1 MTILTINTG
10 SSPNAGDGD
19 TLRTAFNKINYNF
32 SQVAL
37 ASQLGDITFSS
48 STISTNNTGED
59 ITIRPNAA
67 GLKIDSTASLYQL
80 FPDYNP
86 YVTVSAWTTQTVTL
100 GTGTYTEVINTQT
113 TLFSI
118 DYSGDVVVAGTLTA
132 NGIESLNGVFDIG
145 PMLVAGTIISTGTVQ
160 ALEGIII
167 GSTTLNNFGTALSV
181 TSGTLSASL
190 ASTTTF
196 GVVEIGN
203 NIQVTSGTISVST
216 ASYTTPGVIIA
227 GTGTSLDS
235 LGTLTINTATNS
247 SLGVIKAGTGITM
260 SGDGTLNVIPLPGSL
275 TVAAITTGTSTVI
288 SNNVV
293 NVTNLLF
300 DTEAGFTVNEYST
313 GTAIISMNSTFK
325 YWEVDGQQTLIANGL
340 DTMHF
345 IAGPGIRIIT
355 SATSAPQSI
364 EFDVEPA
371 TTSTLGGIIVGQGLI
386 IDSTGTLSIANVNAN
401 ALGDLL
407 VDQGTLYANSSSIAV
422 GMRDSIGN
430 NFISVPSANDQ
441 SSLLTVSGYNGTLIT
456 AGAGTDVSVAAGGI
470 FDTGELGG
478 VTIYSYGTAASA
490 GIYLASSA
498 AGIYMY
504 SSSTY
509 AELSALSLGVDSI
522 GALDLA
528 THDGESISIRPGGLD
543 NGGTG
548 TVYIPGTLVVENLTV
563 TNSSAQGG
571 MTVTYAG
578 AGTAGGLINNSD
590 YQSLP
595 LLNLNSG
602 VLTLDQGD
610 YYLPN
615 GTEGQQIYF
624 VPTNASNSGT
634 SVIVWLDSVRFF
646 TNGIVTTATAQAW
659 YPFFTGNT
667 GFASAIFAG
676 GAWNLDSINLM

>member
-1 MTILTINTG
+1 MYKRQITNSGPIQSQGVVHGLQGFDIGGKTVKRL
-10 SSPNAGDGD
+10 GD
-19 TLRTAFNKINYNF
+19 TLNV
-32 SQVAL
+32 S
-37 ASQLGDITFSS
+37 
-48 STISTNNTGED
+48 NTG
-59 ITIRPNAA
+59 
-67 GLKIDSTASLYQL
+67 
-80 FPDYNP
+80 
-86 YVTVSAWTTQTVTL
+86 
-100 GTGTYTEVINTQT
+100 
-113 TLFSI
+113 
-118 DYSGDVVVAGTLTA
+118 
-132 NGIESLNGVFDIG
+132 
-145 PMLVAGTIISTGTVQ
+145 
-160 ALEGIII
+160 
-167 GSTTLNNFGTALSV
+167 TLNVVPAT
-181 TSGTLSASL
+181 TSTL
-190 ASTTTF
+190 
-196 GVVEIGN
+196 GVVEIGQ
-203 NIQVTSGTISVST
+203 NIQVNSGTISVST
-216 ASYTTPGVIIA
+216 ASYTQPGVIIA
-227 GTGTSLDS
+227 GTGLELDGS
-235 LGTLTINTATNS
+235 
-247 SLGVIKAGTGITM
+247 
-260 SGDGTLNVIPLPGSL
+260 GTLNVVPIPGSL

-364 EFDVEPA
+364 EFDVKPA
-371 TTSTLGGIIVGQGLI
+371 TTTTLGGIIVGNGLEI
-386 IDSTGTLSIANVNAN
+386 SNTGTLQVANAN

-407 VDQGTLYANSSSIAV
+407 VNQGTLYANSTSIAV
-422 GMRDSIGN
+422 GLRDAIGN
-430 NFISVPSANDQ
+430 NFINVPSTNDQ

-498 AGIYMY
+498 AGIYVY

-509 AELSALSLGVDSI
+509 AELAALSLGVDSI

-528 THDGESISIRPGGLD
+528 THNGESISIRPGGLD

-563 TNSSAQGG
+563 TNSAAQGG

-578 AGTAGGLINNSD
+578 AGTAGGLINSSD

-595 LLNLNSG
+595 PLNLNSG

-646 TNGIVTTATAQAW
+646 TNGTVTTATAQVW
-659 YPFFTGNT
+659 YPFFTGT
-667 GFASAIFAG
+667 KGIASAIFAG

>member
-1 MTILTINTG
+1 MSNSHSGINTFMTILTINTG

-32 SQVAL
+32 SQVIL
-37 ASQLGDITFSS
+37 NSTLGDINFSS
-48 STISTNNTGED
+48 STISTNNIGED
-59 ITIRPNAA
+59 IIISPNAA
-67 GLKIDSTASLYQL
+67 GLQIVSTASLYAPQ
-80 FPDYNP
+80 PNTNP
-86 YVTVSAWTTQTVTL
+86 YVTISAWSTQTISV
-100 GTGTYTEVINTQT
+100 GTGSDTAVITTETALFAIDYAGDVSLTGQLTAGNGLSVTGQT
-113 TLFSI
+113 TLEGTVLI
-118 DYSGDVVVAGTLTA
+118 GAGNLYVGGAITNSGPIQSQGVVHGLQ
-132 NGIESLNGVFDIG
+132 GFDIG
-145 PMLVAGTIISTGTVQ
+145 GKTVKRLGDTLNVSNTGTLNVVP
-160 ALEGIII
+160 ATT
-167 GSTTLNNFGTALSV
+167 STL
-181 TSGTLSASL
+181 
-190 ASTTTF
+190 
-196 GVVEIGN
+196 GVVEIGQ
-203 NIQVTSGTISVST
+203 NIQVNSGTISVST
-216 ASYTTPGVIIA
+216 ASYTQPGVIIA
-227 GTGTSLDS
+227 GTGLELDGS
-235 LGTLTINTATNS
+235 
-247 SLGVIKAGTGITM
+247 
-260 SGDGTLNVIPLPGSL
+260 GTLNVVPIPGSL

-364 EFDVEPA
+364 EFDVKPA
-371 TTSTLGGIIVGQGLI
+371 TTTTLGGIIVGNGLEI
-386 IDSTGTLSIANVNAN
+386 SNTGTLQVANAN

-407 VDQGTLYANSSSIAV
+407 VNQGTLYANSTSIAV
-422 GMRDSIGN
+422 GLRDAIGN
-430 NFISVPSANDQ
+430 NFINVPSTNDQ

-456 AGAGTDVSVAAGGI
+456 AGAGTDVSVAAGEI

-509 AELSALSLGVDSI
+509 AELAALSLGVDSI

-528 THDGESISIRPGGLD
+528 THNGESISIRPGGLD

-563 TNSSAQGG
+563 TNSAAQGG

-578 AGTAGGLINNSD
+578 AGTAGGLINSSD

-595 LLNLNSG
+595 PLNLNSG

-646 TNGIVTTATAQAW
+646 TNGTVTTATAQVW
-659 YPFFTGNT
+659 YPFFTGT
-667 GFASAIFAG
+667 KGIASAIFAG